1 MSLALLIPAG
11 LAALAALL
19 LPALIH
25 LARRDEEKRTDFA
38 ALRWLRQKPKPRQ
51 RLRIDEWPLLLLRLL
66 LIALLALWLARPV
79 LHGEDD
85 GAPWIMAVPGVAAA
99 QARAA
104 ATDDAEVR
112 WLAHG
117 FPAIDAAPPT
127 GPVPIA
133 SLLRQLDAELPQGA
147 PLTLL
152 VPERLS
158 GADGER
164 PRLSRPVTWRVVPG
178 AMPMPRHASAAAP
191 SLVVRYAPDRA
202 AGLRYLRAA
211 AIAWQRPGR
220 PVAFS
225 AASVDAALP
234 ADNSVLVWLVPGPL
248 PAPVDSWIR
257 RGGTALVDAAT
268 EVPAS
273 DARFAAWHD
282 ELGAPLAEEMPFGG
296 GRLIRLARPLTP
308 AAMPQLLEPDLPQQ
322 LRELLAP
329 RAPDPSSVRAAD
341 FAPITGGRA
350 YPQAARELQPWLALL
365 IAALLAVERWFATRR
380 SRRVAP

>member
-1 MSLALLIPAG
+1 MSLAFLIP
-11 LAALAALL
+11 AALAALGAL
-19 LPALIH
+19 LIPLAIH
-25 LARRDEEKRTDFA
+25 LARRSEQRPTAFA

-51 RLRIDEWPLLLLRLL
+51 RLRIDEWLLLLLRLL

-85 GAPWIMAVPGVAAA
+85 RTPWIVAVPGVDIA

-112 WLAHG
+112 WLAPR
-117 FPAIDAAPPT
+117 FPAIDVTPPA
-127 GPVPIA
+127 GPLPIA
-133 SLLRQLDAELPQGA
+133 SLLRQLDAELPRGT
-147 PLTLL
+147 PLTFL

-164 PRLSRPVTWRVVPG
+164 PRLSRPITWRVVPG
-178 AMPMPRHASAAAP
+178 AVPMPRHASAAAP
-191 SLVVRYAPDRA
+191 SLAVRYAPDRA

-220 PVAFS
+220 PAAFS
-225 AASVDAALP
+225 AASVGAALP

-273 DARFAAWHD
+273 DARFAASHD
-282 ELGAPLAEEMPFGG
+282 ELGAPLAEEMPLGR
-296 GRLIRLARPLTP
+296 GRLIRLTRPLTP
-308 AAMPQLLEPDLPQQ
+308 AAMPQLLEPDFPRQ
-322 LRELLAP
+322 LREMLAP
-329 RAPDPSSVRAAD
+329 PAPAPSSVPAAD
-341 FAPITGGRA
+341 FAPLTGGPA

>member
-51 RLRIDEWPLLLLRLL
+51 RLRIDEWLLLLLRLL

-79 LHGEDD
+79 LNGEDD
-85 GAPWIMAVPGVAAA
+85 RTPWIVAVPGVDVA

-104 ATDDAEVR
+104 VTDDAEVR
-112 WLAHG
+112 WLAPG
-117 FPAIDAAPPT
+117 FPAIDAAPPVA
-127 GPVPIA
+127 PVPFA
-133 SLLRQLDAELPQGA
+133 SLLRQLDAELPAGA

-164 PRLSRPVTWRVVPG
+164 PRLSRAATWRAVAG
-178 AMPMPRHASAAAP
+178 EMPMPRNAAAAAP
-191 SLVVRYAPDRA
+191 SLAVRYSAGRA
-202 AGLRYLRAA
+202 AGPRYLRAA

-220 PVAFS
+220 PAAFS
-225 AASVDAALP
+225 AAAPDAGLP
-234 ADNSVLVWLVPGPL
+234 TDRSVLVWLVPGAL
-248 PAPVDSWIR
+248 PPAVDSWIR

-268 EVPAS
+268 QLPSS

-282 ELGAPLAEEMPFGG
+282 DLGAPLAEEMPLGR
-296 GRLIRLARPLTP
+296 GRLLRLTRRLDP
-308 AAMPQLLEPDLPQQ
+308 AAMPQLLEPDFPQQ
-322 LRELLAP
+322 LRELLTPPATP
-329 RAPDPSSVRAAD
+329 PSSVRAAD
-341 FAPITGGRA
+341 FAPLTGGRTYA
-350 YPQAARELQPWLALL
+350 QAPRELQPWLALL
-365 IAALLAVERWFATRR
+365 IAALLLVERCFATAR